1 MPSDHARRPELGPE
15 QFKALTHPLR
25 VAMLK
30 ALRADGPATAT
41 ALGKRLGESSG
52 ATSYHL
58 RQLEKHGFVEEDP
71 ERGDGRDRWWRAAFQ
86 GHSVEPSKY
95 LDDPEASVIVGEY
108 QRTVVASYAERAQ
121 EFVGEQN
128 RGEWSA
134 EWVEA
139 ANLSDYTLRLTPA
152 QLLRLNDKVADLI
165 RSFQKYDTPGAEQV
179 LVQWLAFPRRVR
191 PFAEEAE

>member
-1 MPSDHARRPELGPE
+1 MD
-15 QFKALTHPLR
+15 FTALTPGLQQ
-25 VAMLK
+25 LK
-30 ALRADGPATAT
+30 ALSHPVRVRMLGMLRVDGPATAT
-41 ALGKRLGESSG
+41 SLADRLGLNTG

-71 ERGDGRDRWWRAAFQ
+71 ERGDGRDRWWRAAFA
-86 GHSVEPSKY
+86 GHSVEPARY

-108 QRTVVASYAERAQ
+108 QRAVVDSYAERAQ
-121 EFVGEQN
+121 GFVAEQN

-134 EWVEA
+134 EWVAA
-139 ANLSDYTLRLTPA
+139 ANITDYPLSLTPA
-152 QLLRLNDKVADLI
+152 QLVRLNEKYADLI
-165 RSFQKYDTPGAEQV
+165 QSFGKYESPGAEQV

>member
-1 MPSDHARRPELGPE
+1 MPTDRRPELGPE

-71 ERGDGRDRWWRAAFQ
+71 ERGDGRDRWWRASFA
-86 GHSVEPSKY
+86 GHSVEPARY

-108 QRTVVASYAERAQ
+108 QRAVVDSYAERARG
-121 EFVGEQN
+121 FVAEQN
-128 RGEWSA
+128 HGEWSP
-134 EWVEA
+134 EWVAA
-139 ANLSDYTLRLTPA
+139 ANLSDYSLRLTPA
-152 QLLRLNDKVADLI
+152 QLLRLNAKVADLI
-165 RSFQKYDTPGAEQV
+165 KTFQKYDSPGAEQV
-179 LVQWLAFPRRVR
+179 LVQWLAFPRRAR